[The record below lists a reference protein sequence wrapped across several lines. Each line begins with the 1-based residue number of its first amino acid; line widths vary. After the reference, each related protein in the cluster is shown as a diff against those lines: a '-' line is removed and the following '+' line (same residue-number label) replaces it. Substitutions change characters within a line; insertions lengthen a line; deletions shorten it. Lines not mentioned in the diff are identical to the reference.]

1 METYKETYDHF
12 IEESKSLSDRLL
24 NDMKKII
31 IDHHLYTLTDKEAKE
46 LEDLAYKL
54 DDRNTEIDKKFHELC
69 DRLHAKY
76 KNKLVF
82 ITNIYKTI

>member
-1 METYKETYDHF
+1 
-12 IEESKSLSDRLL
+12 
-24 NDMKKII
+24 MKKII
-31 IDHHLYTLTDKEAKE
+31 IDHHLYTLTDNEAKE

>member
-1 METYKETYDHF
+1 
-12 IEESKSLSDRLL
+12 
-24 NDMKKII
+24 MKKII

-46 LEDLAYKL
+46 LEDLACKL
-54 DDRNTEIDKKFHELC
+54 DDRNTEIDKKFLELC